1 MKICYFQRHLDN
13 KFYYKYVYDN
23 GMESRAFLDLQEL
36 LTYIFEDAF
45 EPDLDTSTIWQLP
58 IEKLK
63 LTYPELF
70 L

>member
-13 KFYYKYVYDN
+13 KFYYKYVCDN
-23 GMESRAFLDLQEL
+23 GMESKAFLDLQEL
-36 LTYIFEDAF
+36 FAYNYEDAY
-45 EPDLDTSTIWQLP
+45 EPDPDTSTIWQLP

-70 L
+70 I

>member
-23 GMESRAFLDLQEL
+23 GMESKAFLDLQEL
-36 LTYIFEDAF
+36 LTYIYEDAF
-45 EPDLDTSTIWQLP
+45 EPDPDTSTIWRLP

-70 L
+70 I